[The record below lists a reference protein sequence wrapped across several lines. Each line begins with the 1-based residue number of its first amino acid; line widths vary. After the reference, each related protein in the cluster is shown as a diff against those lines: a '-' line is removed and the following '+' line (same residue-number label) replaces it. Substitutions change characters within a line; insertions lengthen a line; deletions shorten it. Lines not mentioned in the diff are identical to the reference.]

1 MSGYRVRRK
10 RNVGSHSELDL
21 SRVIFAFLWPS
32 GNTRWQRN
40 NNNDMKL
47 LEGVRVIDLTN
58 VLAGPFC
65 CYQLAQL
72 GADVI
77 KVEVPRSGDL
87 ARQLGADPELNQNLM
102 GASFLAQNAGKRSL
116 TINLKS
122 SPGREVFHRLVATA
136 DVVVENFRP
145 GVMDRLSL
153 GYEALRKAKAN
164 LIYCAISGFGK
175 DGPLKDNPAY
185 DQIVQGLSG
194 VMSVTGDKQSAPLRV
209 GFPVADTIGGLTAAF
224 AIAAALFRR
233 TGSGQ
238 GEFIDVSMLEATL
251 VTMGWAVSNWLIAGI
266 RPEPMG
272 NENMTASPSGT
283 FKTGAGLLN
292 IAANKQEQF
301 ETLCELIGRKEL
313 ATDPRYADREDRKKR
328 RHELKAD
335 LESALTGKS
344 AKEWSLLFNQH
355 GVPAGEV
362 LSIPE
367 VLEHPQ
373 LIERGLIKRFQAA
386 PGTDREIA
394 VVRAGFRLASGD
406 PAPASAPPLLG
417 ADTETILQELGYD
430 SDSIKT
436 LKKDGVV

>member
-1 MSGYRVRRK
+1 
-10 RNVGSHSELDL
+10 
-21 SRVIFAFLWPS
+21 
-32 GNTRWQRN
+32 
-40 NNNDMKL
+40 MKL
-47 LEGVRVIDLTN
+47 LEGVRILDLTN

-77 KVEVPRSGDL
+77 KVEVPDTGDL
-87 ARQLGADPELNQNLM
+87 ARQLGADPELNRSLM
-102 GASFLAQNAGKRSL
+102 GASFLAQNAGKRSM

-122 SPGREVFHRLVATA
+122 PAGKEVFHRLAATA
-136 DVVVENFRP
+136 DAIVENFRP
-145 GVMDRLSL
+145 GVMERLGL
-153 GYEALRKAKAN
+153 GYEALRKTKAD

-194 VMSVTGDKQSAPLRV
+194 VMSVTGDKQSAPLRA

-233 TGSGQ
+233 AQSGQ

-301 ETLCELIGRKEL
+301 EMLCKLIGRKEL
-313 ATDPRYADREDRKKR
+313 ASDPRYIDREDRKKR

-335 LESALTGKS
+335 LESALAEKS
-344 AKEWSLLFNQH
+344 AREWSTLLNQQ

-362 LSIPE
+362 LSLPE
-367 VLEHPQ
+367 VLEHQ
-373 LIERGLIKRFQAA
+373 QTAERGLIKHFQA
-386 PGTDREIA
+386 PGIDRHIA

-406 PAPASAPPLLG
+406 PEPAAPPPLLG
-417 ADTETILQELGYD
+417 ADNEAILQELGYD
-430 SDSIKT
+430 RNSIAK
-436 LKKDGVV
+436 LKADGSV